1 MEEAWGK
8 DSFDLRHGS
17 GMETAVLEWFMLGDA
32 DYCLSPSA
40 EHSTFSKT
48 AIARGKCVYLNFRSG
63 EECMAET
70 EDGALTQLGKEH
82 LLTTRV
88 HNHPYL
94 RVPKV
99 NSNRVFDSIRM

>member
-1 MEEAWGK
+1 MQ
-8 DSFDLRHGS
+8 
-17 GMETAVLEWFMLGDA
+17 TAVLEWFMLGDA

-48 AIARGKCVYLNFRSG
+48 AIARGNCVYLNYRSG
-63 EECMAET
+63 DECVGDMEE
-70 EDGALTQLGKEH
+70 GFLSQIGKEH

-99 NSNRVFDSIRM
+99 NSDRVFDSIRM